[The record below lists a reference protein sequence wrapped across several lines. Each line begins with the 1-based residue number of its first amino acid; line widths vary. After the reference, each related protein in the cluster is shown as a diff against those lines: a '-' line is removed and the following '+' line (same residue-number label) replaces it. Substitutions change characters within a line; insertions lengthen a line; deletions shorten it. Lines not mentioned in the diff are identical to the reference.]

1 MFSSTRLRAIL
12 WIACFFFTVYA
23 GIHTYNIQQITETTK
38 YFKQFVPG
46 SNPGGS
52 TKNNNM
58 DRNVFNVYDII
69 HFHDYLLVVEDITD
83 DTVLNDRDD
92 CLFVNPED
100 PSDMAGF
107 SSYSVHYCPR
117 ESFARYYKKVIGY
130 LPLHNAKPLEK
141 VALLPSLVVLDRVVN
156 SVSEF
161 NLPKKFAGGIFKQS
175 IYNPRTNEVKQ
186 VEREWFGTY
195 QYT

>member
-1 MFSSTRLRAIL
+1 MN
-12 WIACFFFTVYA
+12 
-23 GIHTYNIQQITETTK
+23 YNDKERHLK
-38 YFKQFVPG
+38 
-46 SNPGGS
+46 
-52 TKNNNM
+52 
-58 DRNVFNVYDII
+58 
-69 HFHDYLLVVEDITD
+69 
-83 DTVLNDRDD
+83 
-92 CLFVNPED
+92 
-100 PSDMAGF
+100 
-107 SSYSVHYCPR
+107 
-117 ESFARYYKKVIGY
+117 YYKKVIGY
-130 LPLHNAKPLEK
+130 LPLHNAKPLKK

>member
-1 MFSSTRLRAIL
+1 
-12 WIACFFFTVYA
+12 
-23 GIHTYNIQQITETTK
+23 
-38 YFKQFVPG
+38 
-46 SNPGGS
+46 
-52 TKNNNM
+52 M
-58 DRNVFNVYDII
+58 DKTVFNIHDIV
-69 HFHDYLLVVEDITD
+69 HFHDYLIIVEDITD
-83 DTVLNDRDD
+83 ETVLNDRDL

-107 SSYSVHYCPR
+107 SSYSTHYSPR
-117 ESFARYYKKVIGY
+117 ESFAKYYKKVIGY

-175 IYNPRTNEVKQ
+175 VYDVTTGKVREA
-186 VEREWFGTY
+186 EREWFGTY

>member
-1 MFSSTRLRAIL
+1 
-12 WIACFFFTVYA
+12 
-23 GIHTYNIQQITETTK
+23 
-38 YFKQFVPG
+38 
-46 SNPGGS
+46 
-52 TKNNNM
+52 M